1 VASAHEVICEQCCLP
16 SQEKLGAVDFVLI
29 TGFTTE
35 VDAVSISVSM
45 YVGGMSSKSVDVDVA
60 TETGEVSVA
69 TSIVELFVGLLG

>member
-1 VASAHEVICEQCCLP
+1 MASAHEVICEQCCLP

-45 YVGGMSSKSVDVDVA
+45 YVGGMSSKSVDVE

-69 TSIVELFVGLLG
+69 TSMVEIFVGLLG